1 MATTLFVYG
10 TLLAPE
16 LRYALLGRPFE
27 TTPAELDGYA
37 CFGVRQ
43 APYPAITP
51 VAGACTSGELISNLS
66 ASELDILDDYESA
79 MYQRRIV
86 TVRNAGGNDTAA
98 FTYVIDESAAHRL
111 SDEPWDYTTFRLHQL
126 DRYLKA
132 L

>member
-1 MATTLFVYG
+1 MLNTLFVYG

-16 LRYALLGRPFE
+16 LRHALLGRPLE
-27 TTPAELDGYA
+27 GTPAELDGYA

-51 VAGACTSGELISNLS
+51 LAGARTRGELIYDLS
-66 ASELDILDDYESA
+66 ASEFDILDDYESA
-79 MYQRRIV
+79 MYQRRV
-86 TVRNAGGNDTAA
+86 VSVRDAAGNDTVA

-111 SDEPWDYTTFRLHQL
+111 SEALWDYAAFRLHQL

>member
-1 MATTLFVYG
+1 MPNTLFVYG

-16 LRYALLGRPFE
+16 LRHALLGRPFR
-27 TTPAELDGYA
+27 TAPAELSGYA

-51 VAGACTSGELISNLS
+51 VAGASTRGELIGDLS
-66 ASELDILDDYESA
+66 ASDLDILDDYESS
-79 MYQRRIV
+79 MYRRHLV
-86 TVRNAGGNDTAA
+86 TVRDGAGNGVNA

-111 SDEPWDYTTFRLHQL
+111 SDEPWDYAAFRLHQL